1 MSERLTP
8 RTIDFSRIIFGE
20 RFRQEYKGIEDLA
33 ISIRDKGNLQPIIV
47 DKNLKLLAGGRRYKA
62 MEFLGMKEIDVV
74 IRDSDSELDA
84 REIELIE
91 NEMREKMNWQDK
103 VALTKEIH
111 KLYLVKNEDWTQKE
125 TAEVLERSMGGI
137 SEHLA
142 LAEAMETIPEL
153 KEAKTEDDAKKIL
166 ESLYEKMAIEELESR
181 REKKDKGKDTKLET
195 LLKEAEDAYRV
206 GDIFEGLATLPDGFE
221 DHGAPISFVEVDPP
235 YAVDLAGKKKPTKGK
250 DQKVHSYNEI
260 SAKDYPSF
268 LKTLTKELFRVS
280 SPYSRIVFW
289 FGHQWYREVYD
300 ALTEAGYIIDVIP
313 AVWSKGHGQTNVV
326 ERYLA
331 RTYEPFFYGRKPTE
345 QSAVFKHGRSN
356 LFEFSG
362 VFAGDKYHPTQRPLP
377 LMKEIIDVFG
387 AALPKDKHKFL
398 VPFLGSGATIIAAK
412 ELGYEAFGWDNNPE
426 YRDQYLFEVKKIY
439 AKRFII
445 S

>member
-1 MSERLTP
+1 MSERLVP
-8 RTIDFSRIIFGE
+8 RTVEFSRITFGE

-62 MEFLGMKEIDVV
+62 IELLEWKEVDVV
-74 IRDSDSELDA
+74 IRDSDSELDG

-91 NEMREKMNWQDK
+91 NELRERMSWQDK

-111 KLYLVKNEDWTQKE
+111 RLYLLKNEDWTQKE

-153 KEAKTEDDAKKIL
+153 KNAKTEDDAKKIL
-166 ESLYEKMAIEELESR
+166 ESLYEKMAIEELEER
-181 REKKDKGKDTKLET
+181 RGKKNAGKDSKLET
-195 LLKEAEDAYRV
+195 LLVEAEDAYRI
-206 GDIFEGLATLPDGFE
+206 GDIFDGLATLPDGFE
-221 DHGAPISFVEVDPP
+221 DHGSLISFIEVDPP
-235 YAVDLAGKKKPTKGK
+235 YAVDLAKKKKPTKGK

-260 SAKDYPSF
+260 SAKDYPEF
-268 LKTLTKELFRVS
+268 LETLTKELFRVS

-300 ALTEAGYIIDVIP
+300 ALTTAGYLIDVIP

-331 RTYEPFFYGRKPTE
+331 RTYELFFYGRKPTE
-345 QSAVFKHGRSN
+345 TNAVLKLGRSN

-362 VFAGDKYHPTQRPLP
+362 VFAGDKYHPTQRPLS

-387 AALPKDKHKFL
+387 AGLPKDKHRFL
-398 VPFLGSGATIIAAK
+398 VPFLGSGATVIAAK
-412 ELGYEAFGWDNNPE
+412 ELGYEAFGWDINPE
-426 YRDQYLFEVKKIY
+426 YRDKYLFEVKRIY
-439 AKRFII
+439 AKRFIV